1 MKFKRRI
8 SLLLAFFLLVSN
20 SGMAFT
26 VHYCGDEIAS
36 VSSVFSKEEIC
47 KTSVEPAKNKCCA
60 EKAKSYNSCC
70 KDKFVNLHDK
80 ADDYSNIKIFSFNLS
95 SPFLIK
101 EWKAVV
107 FSSIPNFKSNQVRSY
122 YCDAN
127 APPFFKLYHQYI
139 FYA

>member
-1 MKFKRRI
+1 MKFKRHI
-8 SLLLAFFLLVSN
+8 SLILAFFLLVSN

-36 VSSVFSKEEIC
+36 VSSVFSKEEVCETPVILAE
-47 KTSVEPAKNKCCA
+47 KKCCA
-60 EKAKSYNSCC
+60 EKAKTHKSCC
-70 KDKFVNLHDK
+70 KNKVFNLQDK
-80 ADDYSNIKIFSFNLS
+80 ADDSIIKKASFNLD

-101 EWKAVV
+101 EWNSID
-107 FSSIPNFKSNQVRSY
+107 FSSIPNFKSSQITSY
-122 YCDAN
+122 FCDAN